1 MAEKIEKEPESF
13 DIITGNDINN
23 NTNNETYE
31 DCCEHDYIKSQ
42 INNDSNEE
50 EEEDDDDDYYE
61 ENNNNNGQETSCNKN
76 NKETLS
82 LSSSSTN
89 FSNDSNNSLANRLKS
104 ILKKPRSY
112 SESESSV
119 PLQPQH
125 HQHQESSLRNSFGS
139 SDCNS
144 NSESLNDMTCCTN
157 NKKSVSFNKQVIRNV
172 FKPGST
178 VNGMK
183 KPNPNKNKKK
193 NKRKR
198 TVSDPSSDVSQH
210 KSEQADLNNTTSS
223 TSNKLRPRNMSE
235 SSDDNSSQTNSDILV
250 SEENMSE
257 DNKQYDD
264 ETDLRQQQQQQKK
277 KKKNKKKNNKASKQN
292 DENNNTDEAK
302 NLLDLEK
309 MISWK
314 NEGRLNSSDDTTM
327 NVHKTQCSFKFKNKF
342 INVLDD
348 WKKFEIFFFET

>member
-1 MAEKIEKEPESF
+1 MAEKIEEEPESF
-13 DIITGNDINN
+13 DIITENDINN

-50 EEEDDDDDYYE
+50 EEEDDDDDNDYE
-61 ENNNNNGQETSCNKN
+61 ENNINNGQDTSCKN

-119 PLQPQH
+119 PLQL
-125 HQHQESSLRNSFGS
+125 QHQQQSSLRNSFGS

-144 NSESLNDMTCCTN
+144 NSESLSDMTCTH

-210 KSEQADLNNTTSS
+210 KSEQANLNNS

-235 SSDDNSSQTNSDILV
+235 SSDDNSSQTNSDILL

-257 DNKQYDD
+257 DKNNNNNNKQDDDD
-264 ETDLRQQQQQQKK
+264 ENKKQTDSKQQQQQKK
-277 KKKNKKKNNKASKQN
+277 KKKNNKKNNKASKQN

-302 NLLDLEK
+302 NPLDLEK

-348 WKKFEIFFFET
+348 